1 MAYNYYPQLMYQPYQ
16 QQQIPQQQMPML
28 PQMQSQNQ
36 QLPVPT
42 TVQTPQIQ
50 NGGFVL
56 VPNENIAYN
65 YPVAPGN
72 CVTFKIEGQPI
83 VIEKSMGFSQI
94 EPPKI
99 ERYRLTKEDLVEQ
112 PHEDENTKEIITF
125 AEQSEVDDIKDLM
138 DSIKDEIKI
147 LRADVNKLMSVKRV
161 KKEVI
166 IEDDAE

>member
-1 MAYNYYPQLMYQPYQ
+1 MAYGYYPQPMYQSYQ
-16 QQQIPQQQMPML
+16 QAPMQMLPQSVTPTQQTQQIP
-28 PQMQSQNQ
+28 SQI
-36 QLPVPT
+36 
-42 TVQTPQIQ
+42 QTPQIQ

-72 CVTFKIEGQPI
+72 CITFKIEGQPI

-99 ERYRLTKEDLVEQ
+99 ERYRLTKEELVEK
-112 PHEDENTKEIITF
+112 PREEESAKEIITF
-125 AEQSEVDDIKDLM
+125 AEQSEVDALR
-138 DSIKDEIKI
+138 DEIKI
-147 LRADVNKLMSVKRV
+147 LRTDVNKLMSVKRV